1 MEILF
6 CDLCNESVPQA
17 DLEAHLAYYRKGRLI
32 CRDCD
37 RAMGGRGE
45 EPGAAAPASPE
56 APPPAAASPA
66 REATGARAAWRGV
79 ELESVPPPPGGAS
92 GGGAGG
98 VVLGLLSIAF
108 AGTAAWLLVERF
120 EALESRQAQDRA
132 RVASA
137 LELAQDEQRAWE
149 VGIEE
154 RLAAFDQR
162 AEERAA
168 QGADALEARVSE
180 LRAELAGFVE
190 REDTVAAALRDLD
203 QRIADGDG
211 RSEQSIAALR
221 AALEGLDKDQRFYAD
236 RLIEFEESVRLLSAG
251 GRAINPALPL
261 AATDPA
267 EAAPTKPWVGLI
279 PDLENDN
286 AGIRLDAIYKLGETK
301 DLAVVPHLVPKL
313 RDEDLFVRM
322 ATARMLE
329 DLGAKAA
336 VGDLIEALEDE
347 QSPVREAA
355 FVALRG
361 LTGEDFGF
369 EPVAAPAERAKK
381 VKLWREWWKKEG
393 PAFLSG
399 T

>member
-37 RAMGGRGE
+37 RAMGGSGE
-45 EPGAAAPASPE
+45 EADRATAPPAAPLGPSREAPPAAGAAA
-56 APPPAAASPA
+56 
-66 REATGARAAWRGV
+66 GARPSWRGGQ
-79 ELESVPPPPGGAS
+79 LETVPAPS

-120 EALESRQAQDRA
+120 EALEGAQAQDRV
-132 RVASA
+132 RVARS
-137 LELAQDEQRAWE
+137 LELAQDEQRAWAA
-149 VGIEE
+149 GIEE
-154 RLAAFDQR
+154 RLAALDQR

-168 QGADALEARVSE
+168 QAAEALEQRVAG
-180 LRAELAGFVE
+180 LRVELAQFVE
-190 REDTVAAALRDLD
+190 REDAVAGALRDLD
-203 QRIADGDG
+203 QRIAEGDG
-211 RSEQSIAALR
+211 QSEQGIAALR
-221 AALEGLDKDQRFYAD
+221 TALEGLEKDQRFYAD

-251 GRAINPALPL
+251 GRMVNPALPL
-261 AATDPA
+261 GAAQEPV
-267 EAAPTKPWVGLI
+267 EAAPQKPWVGLI

-313 RDEDLFVRM
+313 KDEDLFVRM

-329 DLGAKAA
+329 DLGAKSA

-381 VKLWREWWKKEG
+381 VKLWREWWKKDG
-393 PAFLSG
+393 PAFLAG